1 MLVIYIGYKIWYNY
15 CVEYKEKKMKKVEL
29 LAPAGSL
36 EKAKIAFMYGAD
48 AVYAGTSKLSL
59 RTRAEMNS
67 DTLEDTIR
75 YAHSIN
81 KKVYVALNIYAQD
94 EDYEEIEHEIKRLD
108 KIGADAIIASDV
120 GVISKIKEIAPDME
134 IHISTQANTVSL
146 EAAKFWQSYG
156 AKRVILARELSKD
169 RIKYI
174 MENKPKDL
182 EVEMFIHGAI
192 CFAYSG
198 RCYLSKYLNG
208 RCANLGDCAQSCRW
222 QYNIYASEINN
233 PDSVVNLDFD
243 EKGTYIFSSK
253 DMCLIKEVPTI
264 LDMGVDSLKIEGRLK
279 TDYYLATVVRTYRQ
293 AIDDYYA
300 LKEKGKENEYDYNKY
315 LPELLKVKTRGLSEF
330 YFSDSKNQD
339 IHDFDGKSDNLDY
352 EYGAKVISHEKDN
365 IYVVE
370 IKNKLSIDDKME
382 VLDPNSIDEKP
393 FEITRLYDIKK
404 GEAIDTINPGI
415 KGQQVKIFI
424 PYDDLKPNT
433 VIRRKK

>member
-1 MLVIYIGYKIWYNY
+1 MNKP
-15 CVEYKEKKMKKVEL
+15 EL
-29 LAPAGSL
+29 LAPAGSV

-67 DTLEDTIR
+67 DTLKETIE
-75 YAHSIN
+75 YAHSIG

-94 EDYEEIEHEIKRLD
+94 EDYEEIEREVKRLD
-108 KIGADAIIASDV
+108 KIGADAIIASDI
-120 GVISKIKEIAPDME
+120 GVIEKIKEISPNME

-146 EAAKFWQSYG
+146 HSAVVWHKYG
-156 AKRVILARELSKD
+156 AKRVILARELSKEK
-169 RIKYI
+169 IKYI

-182 EVEMFIHGAI
+182 EIEMFIHGAI

-222 QYNIYASEINN
+222 QYNITASEVNN
-233 PDSVVNLDFD
+233 PESVINLDYD

-253 DMCLIKEVPTI
+253 DMCLIKQIPAIV
-264 LDMGVDSLKIEGRLK
+264 DMGVNSLKIEGRLK

-293 AIDDYYA
+293 ALDDYYD
-300 LKEKGKENEYDYNKY
+300 LKEEGREYEYNFEKY

-330 YFSDSKNQD
+330 YFSDSNNQD

-352 EYGAKVISHEKDN
+352 EYGAKVLEEEENN
-365 IYVVE
+365 IYTVE
-370 IKNKLSIDDKME
+370 IKNKLNLEDNME
-382 VLDPNSIDEKP
+382 ILLPNSIETIHFNIQKLFDVKTGKE
-393 FEITRLYDIKK
+393 
-404 GEAIDTINPGI
+404 IDTINPGI
-415 KGQQVKIFI
+415 KGQQVKIYI
-424 PYDDLKPNT
+424 PYSGLKKNT
-433 VIRRKK
+433 IIRRKK